1 MRMRRVE
8 ARTRLLHL
16 TAVARGKVLAHMIT
30 EEPATSN
37 IGTTTRKLRTSAI
50 HEAISGTMLT
60 TRGIAAP
67 KVTAPRTRP
76 LGPASVP
83 RLQWQHSKAT
93 SSSSSSG
100 GSGGSSSSRS
110 ARQAAVVL
118 SDTAQTKWE
127 CGLARRASRDKSN
140 APRGPRRNDPLGTM

>member
-1 MRMRRVE
+1 MCMRRVE

-16 TAVARGKVLAHMIT
+16 TALARGKKVLAHIMT
-30 EEPATSN
+30 EEPATSD
-37 IGTTTRKLRTSAI
+37 IGTTTRKLRTRAI
-50 HEAISGTMLT
+50 HEAISGRTMMLT

-67 KVTAPRTRP
+67 KVTAPRT
-76 LGPASVP
+76 LGPASGR

-93 SSSSSSG
+93 SSSSRSSG
-100 GSGGSSSSRS
+100 GSGSSSRSRS

-127 CGLARRASRDKSN
+127 CGLARADKSN
-140 APRGPRRNDPLGTM
+140 ALRGPPRTDLGAM

>member
-16 TAVARGKVLAHMIT
+16 TALARGKKVLAHTMT
-30 EEPATSN
+30 EEPATSD

-50 HEAISGTMLT
+50 HEAISGRTMMLT

-67 KVTAPRTRP
+67 KVTAPRT

-93 SSSSSSG
+93 SSSSRSSG
-100 GSGGSSSSRS
+100 GSGSSSSRSRS

-127 CGLARRASRDKSN
+127 CGLARADKSN
-140 APRGPRRNDPLGTM
+140 APRGPPRTDLGAM